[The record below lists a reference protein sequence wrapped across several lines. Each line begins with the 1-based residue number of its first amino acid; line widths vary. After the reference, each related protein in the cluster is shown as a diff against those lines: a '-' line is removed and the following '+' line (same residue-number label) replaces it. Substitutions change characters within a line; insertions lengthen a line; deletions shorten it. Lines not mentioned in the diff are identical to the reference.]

1 MSWNP
6 PFLLSALPIQDQQ
19 QLLFPPLQSQDGSP
33 PVIMP
38 LMIAAAHPT
47 PLSTVSAAKAQLAAQ
62 APHSMHLSLSMITA
76 FPLVM
81 AKTS

>member
-1 MSWNP
+1 
-6 PFLLSALPIQDQQ
+6 
-19 QLLFPPLQSQDGSP
+19 
-33 PVIMP
+33 MP
-38 LMIAAAHPT
+38 LMMAAAHPT